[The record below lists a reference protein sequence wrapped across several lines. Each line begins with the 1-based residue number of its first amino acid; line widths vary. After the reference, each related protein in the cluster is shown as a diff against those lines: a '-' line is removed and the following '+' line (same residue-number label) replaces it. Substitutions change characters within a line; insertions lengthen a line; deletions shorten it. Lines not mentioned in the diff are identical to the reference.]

1 MCRNNTRR
9 VSVAAV
15 SDEKTPHHQPVEGA
29 HLLDQAADDAPIIV
43 EDTDDC
49 AVVVAAD
56 HDPSASAVHVYDY
69 FVVYSSTYQVP
80 VLYFQA
86 SHLGTRA
93 PRVSCRV
100 VCRAAHMYSPADG
113 RMLTWEEVWADVPSH
128 HRDEDIRW
136 NFITQQV
143 PLDVPRASCWL
154 CVLPLSWCNPRRDT
168 TRTRHTAWQEHPV
181 TGVPCYHIHPCETKA
196 LMTSLTA
203 DAPTPSPSSSQ
214 SSGSNYLMA
223 WLSAV
228 GPVVGLHLPLTAY
241 LSPTSP
247 KAP

>member
-1 MCRNNTRR
+1 
-9 VSVAAV
+9 VAAV
-15 SDEKTPHHQPVEGA
+15 SDEKTPRHQPVEGE
-29 HLLDQAADDAPIIV
+29 HVLDQVASDAPIIV
-43 EDTDDC
+43 EDPDDC
-49 AVVVAAD
+49 AVVVAAG

-93 PRVSCRV
+93 SCV
-100 VCRAAHMYSPADG
+100 VCVCRASCSHVFARTDG

-128 HRDEDIRW
+128 HRDEDMRW

-143 PLDVPRASCWL
+143 PLDVHRASCWL
-154 CVLPLSWCNPRRDT
+154 CVLPVFRSFAICS
-168 TRTRHTAWQEHPV
+168 TRPMTRHDTHTTWQEHPV

-203 DAPTPSPSSSQ
+203 DASTPSPSS
-214 SSGSNYLMA
+214 SNYLMA

-228 GPVVGLHLPLTAY
+228 GPVVGLHLPLTAW
-241 LSPTSP
+241 LSPASTN
-247 KAP
+247 APPYHN